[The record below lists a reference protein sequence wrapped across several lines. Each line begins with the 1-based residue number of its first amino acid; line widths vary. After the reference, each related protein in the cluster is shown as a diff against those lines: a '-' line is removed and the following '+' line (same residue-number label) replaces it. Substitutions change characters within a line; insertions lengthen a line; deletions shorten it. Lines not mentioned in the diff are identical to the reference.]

1 MKARLPQQRG
11 YMVRD
16 GADAP
21 PHHEDTSPYQ
31 RQHQLISSILIL
43 RSIAQR
49 CVSKDESPAAAT
61 AGLHGSRRRFAPP
74 HHEDTNPYQRQHQPI
89 SSILILRSIAQRCVS
104 KDESPGCHNSGA
116 TWFETALR
124 ASSP

>member
-16 GADAP
+16 GAD
-21 PHHEDTSPYQ
+21 
-31 RQHQLISSILIL
+31 
-43 RSIAQR
+43 
-49 CVSKDESPAAAT
+49 
-61 AGLHGSRRRFAPP
+61 APP

-104 KDESPGCHNSGA
+104 KDESPAAATAGA
-116 TWFETALR
+116 TWFETALTR
-124 ASSP
+124 LLTMRINGYPFGRLS